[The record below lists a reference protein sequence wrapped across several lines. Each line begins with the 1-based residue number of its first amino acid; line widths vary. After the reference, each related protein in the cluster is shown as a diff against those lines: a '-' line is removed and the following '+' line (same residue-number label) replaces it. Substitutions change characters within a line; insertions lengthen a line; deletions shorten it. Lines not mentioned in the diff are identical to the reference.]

1 MIYIYAMFLPN
12 GMAWYGKTKPS
23 YESNWLLPLFIP
35 KKTESSERL
44 LIWSAAY
51 PILHFTLAHEHL
63 PIGME

>member
-1 MIYIYAMFLPN
+1 MN
-12 GMAWYGKTKPS
+12 GMVWQNQAILRDKMTVAPFS
-23 YESNWLLPLFIP
+23 FP
-35 KKTESSERL
+35 KKTESSVRL